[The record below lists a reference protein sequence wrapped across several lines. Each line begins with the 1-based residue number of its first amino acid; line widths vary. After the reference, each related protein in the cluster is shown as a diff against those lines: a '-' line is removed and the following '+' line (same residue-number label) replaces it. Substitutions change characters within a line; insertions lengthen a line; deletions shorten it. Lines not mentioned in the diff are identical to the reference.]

1 METFS
6 LISIISIALLGSF
19 GHCIGMCGGIV
30 VAYSSTKIKSEYSKT
45 IQSVAHLLYSFG
57 RVTTYTILGAIF
69 GFIGGVVTF
78 FKYYKWSFFIN
89 NWFFDGNS
97 WIFTFRKNKIFN
109 YFGA

>member
-1 METFS
+1 
-6 LISIISIALLGSF
+6 
-19 GHCIGMCGGIV
+19 MCGGIV

-78 FKYYKWSFFIN
+78 SNTTSGVFCRIN

-97 WIFTFRKNKIFN
+97 WIFAFRKNKIFN